1 MTSSEKENNQ
11 IHLSVPSARKDANR
25 NVARIMEAAK
35 SVFKEK
41 GAEAKVEEIAGKAG
55 IGVGTVYRRFVN
67 KERLIWAVGMDIIEE
82 IREKQLLDV
91 NLSIPADQKI
101 RMILEEFLLLHRKY
115 GKLHEMLLQ
124 LSEET
129 EFGDEIKQTL
139 TDVIQVAIKEGQDQG
154 IFRDQNSDVLEA
166 YILHLVN
173 PKLISTL
180 RLHMPV
186 EDIPKTISE
195 FVLKGLS

>member
-1 MTSSEKENNQ
+1 MNSNDKETNQ
-11 IHLSVPSARKDANR
+11 IHLSVPSARKDANQ
-25 NVARIMEAAK
+25 NVTRIMAAAK

-41 GAEAKVEEIAGKAG
+41 GAEAKVEEIAAKAE
-55 IGVGTVYRRFVN
+55 IGVGTVYRRFIN
-67 KERLIWAVGMDIIEE
+67 KERLIWAVGMDVIKE

-91 NLSIPADQKI
+91 NLPVPADQKI
-101 RMILEEFLLLHRKY
+101 CLILEEFLLLHRKY

-129 EFGDEIKQTL
+129 EFGEEIKQTL
-139 TDVIQVAIKEGQDQG
+139 TDVIQVAIKEGQEQG
-154 IFRDQNSDVLEA
+154 IFRKQDPVVLEA

-180 RLHMPV
+180 RYHIPV
-186 EDIPKTISE
+186 EEIPKTISK